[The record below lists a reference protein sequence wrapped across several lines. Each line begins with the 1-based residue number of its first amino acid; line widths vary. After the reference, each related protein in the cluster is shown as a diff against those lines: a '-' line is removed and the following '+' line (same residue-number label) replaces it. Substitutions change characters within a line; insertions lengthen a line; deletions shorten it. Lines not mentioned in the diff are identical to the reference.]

1 VWGAAGPSS
10 FDCSGLVMWAY
21 EQVGISLEHFTGDQ
35 WNEGQHISKSQ
46 LEPGDL
52 VFFFPDIG
60 HVGMY
65 VGNGLMVDAPTFGQV
80 VQVQPVLWND
90 YVGAVRIA

>member
-1 VWGAAGPSS
+1 M
-10 FDCSGLVMWAY
+10 GLCAD
-21 EQVGISLEHFTGDQ
+21 GIRLDHFTGDQ
-35 WNEGQHISKSQ
+35 WNEGEHISRSQ

-65 VGNGLMVDAPTFGQV
+65 VGNG
-80 VQVQPVLWND
+80 
-90 YVGAVRIA
+90 

>member
-1 VWGAAGPSS
+1 
-10 FDCSGLVMWAY
+10 M
-21 EQVGISLEHFTGDQ
+21 
-35 WNEGQHISKSQ
+35 
-46 LEPGDL
+46 
-52 VFFFPDIG
+52 FFFPDIG

-65 VGNGLMVDAPTFGQV
+65 VGNGLMVDAPDFGQD